1 MPLAKLA
8 IKQPV
13 FITMVLLAVTLVGV
27 LSYFSMGV
35 ELYPDMSN
43 PMVMVGVSFPGA
55 SPKDVETQITK
66 PLEQSLSTIS
76 GIDTISST
84 SSQGSSNVRIA
95 FTVGYNL
102 QQGVEDV
109 RQRMDSFTRRLPKGA
124 NAPTIN
130 RF

>member
-27 LSYFSMGV
+27 LSYFNMGV

-55 SPKDVETQITK
+55 SPQDVETQVTK
-66 PLEQSLSTIS
+66 PLEQTLSTIS
-76 GIDTISST
+76 GIDSMSST
-84 SSQGSSNVRIA
+84 SSQGSV
-95 FTVGYNL
+95 
-102 QQGVEDV
+102 
-109 RQRMDSFTRRLPKGA
+109 QRNDRLCRRV
-124 NAPTIN
+124 
-130 RF
+130 